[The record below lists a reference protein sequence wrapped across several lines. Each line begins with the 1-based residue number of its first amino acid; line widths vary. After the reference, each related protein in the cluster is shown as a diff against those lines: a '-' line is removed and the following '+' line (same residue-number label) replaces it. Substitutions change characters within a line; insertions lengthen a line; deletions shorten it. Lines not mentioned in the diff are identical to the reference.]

1 MNFVLSD
8 ILVVVSV
15 LLCIM
20 VLGRFMGIF
29 PYLADSLSRLRGCFA
44 LESSLRVRQDRNLVA
59 VALVIPSFLLVWRY
73 RLYDPALIS
82 GLDSDIRLCAVAFA
96 LTAFFLLRHLMFL
109 ILRPRYGTENFRD
122 ALRVAYTYFIIL
134 MMSLLVIVGI
144 LTLTGMDEGTI
155 RWVLYGVSAFIYL
168 LFLHRC
174 LQILSLSC
182 NPLRTFLY
190 LCGLEILPLSLLI
203 VSGIVL

>member
-1 MNFVLSD
+1 MVFVLSD

-20 VLGRFMGIF
+20 VLGRFMGLV
-29 PYLADSLSRLRGCFA
+29 PYLTDSYRRVRGSSA
-44 LESSLRVRQDRNLVA
+44 LEGSIRVRQDRNLVA
-59 VALVIPSFLLVWRY
+59 LALLIPAILLVWRY
-73 RLYDPALIS
+73 RLYNPDLIS
-82 GLDSDIRLCAVAFA
+82 EWEPDIRLCAVAAA
-96 LTAFFLLRHLMFL
+96 LAAFVLLRNLMYL
-109 ILRPRYGTENFRD
+109 LLRPRRGQEHFRHEH
-122 ALRVAYTYFIIL
+122 RVAYTYFIFL
-134 MMSLLVIVGI
+134 MIFVLFIVGI
-144 LTLTGMDEGTI
+144 LSLANLEDAVV
-155 RWVLYGVSAFIYL
+155 RWVLYGASALVYL

>member
-1 MNFVLSD
+1 MVFVLSD

-20 VLGRFMGIF
+20 VLGRFMGLI
-29 PYLADSLSRLRGCFA
+29 PYLTDSFRRVRGSVA
-44 LESSLRVRQDRNLVA
+44 LEGSIRVRQDRNLVA
-59 VALVIPSFLLVWRY
+59 LSLVIPAILLVWRY
-73 RLYDPALIS
+73 RLYNPELID
-82 GLDSDIRLCAVAFA
+82 GLDSDIRLCAVAMA
-96 LTAFFLLRHLMFL
+96 LSAFVLFRKLMYML
-109 ILRPRYGTENFRD
+109 LRPRRGKENFSH
-122 ALRVAYTYFIIL
+122 AYRVAFTYFIFL
-134 MMSLLVIVGI
+134 MIFLLLMVGI
-144 LTLTGMDEGTI
+144 LSLAGVEDAVV
-155 RWVLYGVSAFIYL
+155 RWVLYGASAFVYL
-168 LFLHRC
+168 LFLHRF